1 MAANII
7 YEPGYNLS
15 VVASYP
21 TSPVSGGVCIYGDL
35 TGIAEIDKNAT
46 TGETTVNFGPW
57 IADLSVTASISAI
70 AKGDPLFASKT
81 DPVVVSNNSAG
92 VFLGYAN
99 EAVDNGATAT
109 IEVIHPPMI
118 GGIMSAGAIGT
129 AELAPGAVTA
139 TEIGSAAVTADKIG
153 SDAVITEKILDAN
166 VTNAKLATDNVK
178 IVTAALTAGVKDAF
192 CLAWENPETVPIL
205 VTRILVDITT
215 AGGTATAVL
224 DFGAAADAN
233 TTSATLLDGVNADAV
248 AIYDNLLAEDA
259 GQNGK
264 TVVKLDQKGG
274 PTAFITGQILTD
286 AASALV
292 GNAYIFYTE
301 V

>member
-1 MAANII
+1 MASNII
-7 YEPGYNLS
+7 YEPGYNIS

-21 TSPVSGGVCIYGDL
+21 ASPVSGGVCIYGDL
-35 TGIAEIDKNAT
+35 TGIAEIDENAT

-57 IADLSVTASISAI
+57 IADLPVTDSNTGGI
-70 AKGDPLFASKT
+70 AKGAPLFASKAT
-81 DPVVVSNNSAG
+81 PVVISNDSTG

-99 EAVDNGATAT
+99 ETVGDSATAT

-118 GGIMSAGAIGT
+118 GGILGAGAIGAT
-129 AELAPGAVTA
+129 QLATGAVTA
-139 TEIGSAAVTADKIG
+139 TKIGTGAVTAAKLGAAAVETAKI
-153 SDAVITEKILDAN
+153 KDAN

-178 IVTAALTAGVKDAF
+178 IVTAALTAGAANEF

-205 VTRILVDITT
+205 VTRILVDVTT

-224 DFGAAADAN
+224 DFGSAADG
-233 TTSATLLDGVNADAV
+233 TTHSDNLIDGVDANAV
-248 AIYDNLLAEDA
+248 AIYDNLLAADS
-259 GQNGK
+259 GG
-264 TVVKLDQKGG
+264 TVVKLDENGG
-274 PTAFITGQILTD
+274 TTAFITGQILTE

>member
-7 YEPGYNLS
+7 YEPGYNIS

-21 TSPVSGGVCIYGDL
+21 TSPVSGGVCIYGNL

-57 IADLSVTASISAI
+57 IADLPVTASIGAI
-70 AKGDPLFASKT
+70 AKGDPLFASKA
-81 DPVVVSNNSAG
+81 DPVVVSNTSAG

-99 EAVDNGATAT
+99 EAVDNGLTAT

-129 AELAPGAVTA
+129 TELAPGAVTA

-153 SDAVITEKILDAN
+153 SDAVKTVNILDAN

-178 IVTAALTAGVKDAF
+178 IVTAALTSGAANAF
-192 CLAWENPETVPIL
+192 CLAWENPETVQIL

-215 AGGTATAVL
+215 VGGTVGAVL

-233 TTSATLLDGVNADAV
+233 THSDTLIKGVDANDV
-248 AIYDNLLAEDA
+248 AIYDNLLAA
-259 GQNGK
+259 NLGG
-264 TVVKLDQKGG
+264 TVVKLDEKGG
-274 PTAFITGQILTD
+274 TTTFITGQILTAD
-286 AASALV
+286 AAALV

-301 V
+301 A

>member
-21 TSPVSGGVCIYGDL
+21 ASPVSGGVCIYGDL
-35 TGIAEIDKNAT
+35 TGIAEIDENAT

-57 IADLSVTASISAI
+57 IADLPVTDSNTGGIV
-70 AKGDPLFASKT
+70 KGAPLFASKAT
-81 DPVVVSNNSAG
+81 PVVISNDSDG

-99 EAVDNGATAT
+99 EAVDDGDTAT

-118 GGIMSAGAIGT
+118 GGIMSAGAIGAT
-129 AELAPGAVTA
+129 QLAAGAVIDTKIGAGAVTA
-139 TEIGSAAVTADKIG
+139 TKIG
-153 SDAVITEKILDAN
+153 SDAVITAKILDAN

-178 IVTAALTAGVKDAF
+178 IVTAALTAGVQDAF
-192 CLAWENPETVPIL
+192 CLAWENPEAVPIL

-215 AGGTATAVL
+215 AGGTAAAVL
-224 DFGAAADAN
+224 DFGAAADAT
-233 TTSATLLDGVNADAV
+233 TTSATLLDGVDANAV
-248 AIYDNLLAEDA
+248 AIYDNLLAA
-259 GQNGK
+259 NLGG
-264 TVVKLDQKGG
+264 TVVKLDENGG
-274 PTAFITGQILTD
+274 TTTFITGQILTAD
-286 AASALV
+286 AAALV

>member
-1 MAANII
+1 
-7 YEPGYNLS
+7 
-15 VVASYP
+15 
-21 TSPVSGGVCIYGDL
+21 
-35 TGIAEIDKNAT
+35 
-46 TGETTVNFGPW
+46 
-57 IADLSVTASISAI
+57 LSVTDSLGGAI
-70 AKGDPLFASKT
+70 AKGDPLFASKA

-99 EAVDNGATAT
+99 EAVDNGDTTT

-129 AELAPGAVTA
+129 TELAPGAVTA

-153 SDAVITEKILDAN
+153 SDAVKTVNILDAN

-178 IVTAALTAGVKDAF
+178 IVTAALTAGAANAF

-215 AGGTATAVL
+215 AGGTAAAVL
-224 DFGAAADAN
+224 DFGAAADAT
-233 TTSATLLDGVNADAV
+233 TTSATLLDGVDANAV
-248 AIYDNLLAEDA
+248 AIYDNLLAA
-259 GQNGK
+259 NLGG
-264 TVVKLDQKGG
+264 TVVKLDEKGG
-274 PTAFITGQILTD
+274 TTAFITGQILTAD
-286 AASALV
+286 AAALV

>member
-21 TSPVSGGVCIYGDL
+21 ASPVSGGVCIYGDL
-35 TGIAEIDKNAT
+35 AGIAEIDENAT
-46 TGETTVNFGPW
+46 TKETTVNFGPW
-57 IADLSVTASISAI
+57 IADLSVTASIGGI
-70 AKGDPLFASKT
+70 EKGDPLFASKAT
-81 DPVVVSNNSAG
+81 TVVISNNSAG

-99 EAVDNGATAT
+99 ETVVAGDTAT

-118 GGIMSAGAIGT
+118 GGVFGAGVIG
-129 AELAPGAVTA
+129 ENQLAVGAVTA
-139 TEIGSAAVTADKIG
+139 NKIG
-153 SDAVITEKILDAN
+153 SDAVITAKILDAN

-178 IVTAALTAGVKDAF
+178 IVTVALTPGVANDF
-192 CLAWENPETVPIL
+192 CLAWENPEVVPIL

-215 AGGTATAVL
+215 AGGTVGAVL
-224 DFGAAADAN
+224 DFGAAADD
-233 TTSATLLDGVNADAV
+233 TTPSDTLINGVNANAV
-248 AIYDNLLAEDA
+248 AIYDNLLAA
-259 GQNGK
+259 NQGG
-264 TVVKLDQKGG
+264 TAVKLDAKGG
-274 PTAFITGQILTD
+274 TTAFITGQILTE

-292 GNAYIFYTE
+292 GNAYIFYTG

>member
-7 YEPGYNLS
+7 YEPGYNIS

-21 TSPVSGGVCIYGDL
+21 ASPVSGGVCIYGDL
-35 TGIAEIDKNAT
+35 AGIAKIDENAT

-57 IADLSVTASISAI
+57 IADLSVTDSNTGGI
-70 AKGDPLFASKT
+70 AKGAPLFASKAT
-81 DPVVVSNNSAG
+81 PVVISNDSTG

-99 EAVDNGATAT
+99 EAVDDGATAT

-129 AELAPGAVTA
+129 TELAPGAVTA

-153 SDAVITEKILDAN
+153 SDAVKTVNILDAN

-178 IVTAALTAGVKDAF
+178 IVTAALTAGVQDAF
-192 CLAWENPETVPIL
+192 CLAWENPEAVPIL

-215 AGGTATAVL
+215 AGGTAAAVL
-224 DFGAAADAN
+224 DFGAAADAT
-233 TTSATLLDGVNADAV
+233 TTSATLLDGVDANAV
-248 AIYDNLLAEDA
+248 AIYDNLLAA
-259 GQNGK
+259 NQGG
-264 TVVKLDQKGG
+264 TVVKLDENGG
-274 PTAFITGQILTD
+274 TTAFITGQILTA
-286 AASALV
+286 AASDLV